1 MGLCG
6 LLLSI
11 SPLAGVVDM
20 CGLDMFG
27 LGSEAKKYFSGQQL
41 EVAKAIEKE
50 DLSAIEAHLKGLD
63 LNQRNGDGRMNFL
76 VFAVEQQKLDAMALL
91 IKLGASPS
99 ATVLDDNGNAY
110 HAGYEAIYKRSPV
123 DALRVLLDNGMS
135 PDIKKRELPLLFDAQ
150 TWNNTP
156 AIELL
161 VARGADVNAPD
172 KIGNTVLLKS
182 LHSYKYDYS
191 LYWLAHGADGHA
203 MTKDGLTIAYVV
215 QNTWSDFEKGA
226 ADHPGFLKLKEI
238 KQKLLEQGVKFPA
251 LSPAGERKAR
261 DIVWC
266 ANPVGWRKRSEC
278 LEIGEKS
285 RWLKDK

>member
-1 MGLCG
+1 
-6 LLLSI
+6 
-11 SPLAGVVDM
+11 
-20 CGLDMFG
+20 MFG

-50 DLSAIEAHLKGLD
+50 DLAAIRALSKGLD

-76 VFAVEQQKLDAMALL
+76 VFAVKQQKVKAIALL
-91 IKLGASPS
+91 MQLGASPV
-99 ATVLDDNGNAY
+99 APVLDDNGDEY
-110 HAGYEAIYKRSPV
+110 HAAYSAVAKRVST
-123 DALRVLLDNGMS
+123 DALKVMLDNGMDPNTLLDGGS
-135 PDIKKRELPLLFDAQ
+135 ILFDAQ

-238 KQKLLEQGVKFPA
+238 KQKLLEQGVEFPA

-278 LEIGEKS
+278 LEIGGKS
-285 RWLKDK
+285 RWLKDD